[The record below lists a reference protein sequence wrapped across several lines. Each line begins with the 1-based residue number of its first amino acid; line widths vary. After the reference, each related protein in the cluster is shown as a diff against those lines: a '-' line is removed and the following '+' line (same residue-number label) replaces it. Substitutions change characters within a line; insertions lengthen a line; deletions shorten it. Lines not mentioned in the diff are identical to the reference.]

1 MPTDTKRILVV
12 DPQMAGVAGDMMVA
26 ALLDLGAN
34 HTKVI
39 EAMKTPRHIL
49 RGCNGLEITVTDT
62 VRRGIRSKKINVNVE
77 EEIVHRT
84 AADLLDATSACLQ
97 RLQISE
103 YAKEFALS
111 SINTLVSA
119 EAVIHGQSIQEVE
132 LHETAS
138 ADTLA
143 DVIGTAT
150 ALDDLGIFNDTT
162 TYSTPVAVGGGLY
175 QFSHGTV
182 SSPAPA
188 TLEILRSKGFLTIG
202 GPIEAEL
209 ATPTGVSLLTNLASE
224 SIRFYPPMRPTGVGY
239 GAGTREF
246 AEMPNILRVTLGEP
260 CDFGLSRDEVCVIET
275 NLDDVTGELIGH
287 VMQKLLQEG
296 VKDVTA
302 IPTLAKKGRP
312 GHLIEIIVDRV
323 SLERVCKV
331 LIEET
336 GTLGV
341 RIHSCERR
349 ILARESVPVEV
360 IVGDTKGVVRV
371 KVAKSTSGQIVQIK
385 PEYDDV
391 KSLSDQTGKP
401 LREIEEFVKRTAAES
416 LD

>member
-1 MPTDTKRILVV
+1 
-12 DPQMAGVAGDMMVA
+12 
-26 ALLDLGAN
+26 
-34 HTKVI
+34 
-39 EAMKTPRHIL
+39 
-49 RGCNGLEITVTDT
+49 
-62 VRRGIRSKKINVNVE
+62 
-77 EEIVHRT
+77 
-84 AADLLDATSACLQ
+84 
-97 RLQISE
+97 
-103 YAKEFALS
+103 
-111 SINTLVSA
+111 
-119 EAVIHGQSIQEVE
+119 
-132 LHETAS
+132 
-138 ADTLA
+138 
-143 DVIGTAT
+143 
-150 ALDDLGIFNDTT
+150 
-162 TYSTPVAVGGGLY
+162 
-175 QFSHGTV
+175 
-182 SSPAPA
+182 
-188 TLEILRSKGFLTIG
+188 
-202 GPIEAEL
+202 
-209 ATPTGVSLLTNLASE
+209 
-224 SIRFYPPMRPTGVGY
+224 
-239 GAGTREF
+239 
-246 AEMPNILRVTLGEP
+246 MPNILRVTLGEP

-323 SLERVCKV
+323 SLERVCRV

-401 LREIEEFVKRTAAES
+401 LREIEEFVKRKAAEF